1 MKASGNGTPQQCV
14 ANLINLYQNEVPY
27 ARLKGMDPSIVDMP
41 QEEAE
46 VTAKNHVSWL
56 IENYEPRVTVNDVEI
71 SYTDDHRMIINP
83 DITVNTLSN

>member
-41 QEEAE
+41 QDEAE

-83 DITVNTLSN
+83 DIIVNTLSN